1 MEGDHRQNSVGDDA
15 PGGRTHAVAGGLG
28 PEDSM
33 EALQIES

>member
-15 PGGRTHAVAGGLG
+15 PGGRKHAVAHGLG